1 MKEISLTHGGHRWD
15 KKNLVTQEDRKGQ
28 YDLLRCKFC
37 GIEGKRYSL
46 DTIQVYDRY
55 VKKIDC
61 CPKAPRGNKSRLSER
76 LHSALH
82 LPILFPVLFMML
94 WKLQPVKIRKE
105 ESGSWAVANLCYSF
119 LVNLS
124 ICKI

>member
-61 CPKAPRGNKSRLSER
+61 CPKAPRGKQIKVVRMTSER
-76 LHSALH
+76 GVWVMGCGE
-82 LPILFPVLFMML
+82 PVLLLFGEFVYL
-94 WKLQPVKIRKE
+94 
-105 ESGSWAVANLCYSF
+105 
-119 LVNLS
+119 
-124 ICKI
+124 